1 MRFRTALFLR
11 IRIRLIRVAACGT
24 AAFRKEPVISA
35 DIAADPLWSGPA
47 EKYRRIARQH
57 GLHTAWSVP
66 IVSENG
72 TLLGTFGLHHTMA
85 HPVAGDEL
93 ALLEQAEHIALIA
106 IERDRAQTALT
117 EAPWPK

>member
-1 MRFRTALFLR
+1 MDLVICVPPVRRAKPYAYPLRRDFATMRFRTALFLR

-47 EKYRRIARQH
+47 EKYRRMALRH

-66 IVSENG
+66 IVSE
-72 TLLGTFGLHHTMA
+72 TFNARGL
-85 HPVAGDEL
+85 
-93 ALLEQAEHIALIA
+93 
-106 IERDRAQTALT
+106 RR
-117 EAPWPK
+117 